1 MRHRLCW
8 LMTLIAMLG
17 CDRSVP
23 TAVPAALV
31 VAPVAAVAAPT
42 PSNAQAAA
50 MVEAFFAA
58 TTDKLTPAASDML
71 TPAARQREQ
80 QRQQRCAAA
89 KDDLPAECE
98 ADPFRCAQ
106 DVLPMTKPVWRGD
119 QIEVGYVD
127 DATKILVT
135 AVIQQGA
142 WKLDRFVCVLP

>member
-1 MRHRLCW
+1 MRNRLCG
-8 LMTLIAMLG
+8 LMTSIALLS
-17 CDRSVP
+17 CQRSSPSVP
-23 TAVPAALV
+23 VPG
-31 VAPVAAVAAPT
+31 VAPVAAVVPA

-50 MVEAFFAA
+50 TVEAFFAA
-58 TTDKLTPAASDML
+58 TTDKFTPAASEML

-119 QIEVGYVD
+119 QIEVGYVED
-127 DATKILVT
+127 GTKILIT
-135 AVIQQGA
+135 AVVQQGA
-142 WKLDRFVCVLP
+142 WKLDRFVCVLPP